1 MSKKQVCPPTLYVSA
16 DIYIYRERVGDREI
30 EKERER
36 EREREREIMK
46 DVRMSTCK
54 LSLMNDHTVSE
65 VDSTTNS
72 IEHETCTE

>member
-1 MSKKQVCPPTLYVSA
+1 
-16 DIYIYRERVGDREI
+16 
-30 EKERER
+30 
-36 EREREREIMK
+36 MK

-72 IEHETCTE
+72 IEHETMKHAQNRHILHSLNTMRQGY